1 MRRGKKLPTWL
12 VIVLVVVLAAIY
24 FFGDSEDETSTPMD
38 GLYVHYIDIGQGD
51 AALVQCDGM
60 FMLIDGGDAGEADR
74 LIEYL
79 EQQGVETLDY
89 VVCSHSHADHCGGL
103 DKAVERFGAETVFIS
118 PYNSES
124 NQFTQLLDA
133 ASAVGAN
140 LESPEMGVEY
150 SLGEAKFSFIGPVE
164 EYDDQNNN
172 SLVMVLK
179 YGNRTFLFT
188 GDMERTAENDLLDSG
203 ADVKCDVLKV
213 GHHGSSTSSSYRF
226 VYEAEPSIAVISCG
240 EGNSYGHPH
249 DETMSRF
256 SDADITVY
264 RTDLEGSIVLFCD
277 GIDITKK

>member
-12 VIVLVVVLAAIY
+12 VIVLIIVAAAVY
-24 FFGDSEDETSTPMD
+24 FFGESEDEISVPMD

-51 AALVQCDGM
+51 AALVQCGGE
-60 FMLIDGGDAGEADR
+60 FMLIDGGDYEADTA

-79 EQQGVETLDY
+79 EAQGVETLDY
-89 VVCSHSHADHCGGL
+89 VVCTHSHADHCGSL
-103 DKAVERFGAETVFIS
+103 DKAVEHFGAQVVFIS

-124 NQFTQLLDA
+124 NQFSQLLEA
-133 ASAVGAN
+133 AESVGAE
-140 LESPEMGVEY
+140 LGSPEMGVEY
-150 SLGEAKFSFIGPVE
+150 SLGEATFSFIGPVE

-172 SLVMVLK
+172 SLVMRLK
-179 YGNRTFLFT
+179 YGNRSFLFT
-188 GDMERTAENDLLDSG
+188 GDMERKAENDLMDSG
-203 ADVKCDVLKV
+203 ASVKCDVLKV

-226 VYEAEPSIAVISCG
+226 IYEAQPSIAVISCG

-249 DETMSRF
+249 DEVMSRL